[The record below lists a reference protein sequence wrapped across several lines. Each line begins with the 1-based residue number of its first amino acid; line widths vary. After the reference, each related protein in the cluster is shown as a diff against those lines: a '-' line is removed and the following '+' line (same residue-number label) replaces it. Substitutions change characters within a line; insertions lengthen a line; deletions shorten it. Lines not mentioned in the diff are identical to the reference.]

1 MTALTVELLYKYFPT
16 TKSHALRG
24 VNLQVEGGQHLA
36 IVGPSGCGKSTLLKI
51 IAGLL
56 SADSGQ
62 VRYNGQNMNDV
73 AAHHRGAVMVF
84 QDHLLFPF
92 LNVAENISFGLRM
105 QKVGTAERGRR
116 VAHILQLVQLEN
128 FERRRPHELSGG
140 QQQRV
145 ALARALV
152 VAPRLLL
159 LDEPLANLDAHLR
172 RQMVNLIVDIQ
183 QRLQLTTITVTHNQ
197 EEAFSMGN
205 RVALMFEGAIEQI
218 GDGQSL
224 TSAPVSARAAQFF
237 GNWNYIEG
245 VKRGAAIETAVACF
259 MLPPHSRYR
268 EIADGEV
275 QLFLRPE
282 ALQIGAQK
290 KGNNRVPVTLVRCFH
305 GGSRWHSQLQVDSVL
320 WEMIGNQQPPRQS
333 LWVEVAP
340 EALIV
345 FSLEG

>member
-1 MTALTVELLYKYFPT
+1 MTTLTVRQLYKYFPT

-24 VNLQVEGGQHLA
+24 INLQVEGGQHLA
-36 IVGPSGCGKSTLLKI
+36 IVGPSGCGKSTLMKI

-56 SADSGQ
+56 PADSGQ
-62 VRYNGQNMNDV
+62 VNYNKQNMNNI

-92 LNVAENISFGLRM
+92 LSVAENISFGLRM
-105 QKVGTAERGRR
+105 QKVGTAERKRQ
-116 VAHILQLVQLEN
+116 VSQILQLVQLAG
-128 FERRRPHELSGG
+128 FEQRRPHELSGG

-172 RQMVNLIVDIQ
+172 RQMANLIVDIQ
-183 QRLQLTTITVTHNQ
+183 QQLQLTTITVTHNQ

-205 RVALMFEGAIEQI
+205 RVALMFTGTIEQI

-237 GNWNYIEG
+237 GNWNHIEG
-245 VKRGAAIETAVACF
+245 VKRGTAIETAVARF
-259 MLPPHSRYR
+259 LLPPHSRYR
-268 EIADGEV
+268 EIADGKV

-282 ALQIGAQK
+282 ALRIGTQK
-290 KGNNRVPVTLVRCFH
+290 RGNNRVQVTLMRCFH
-305 GGSRWHSQLQVDSVL
+305 GGSRWHSQLQADNLL
-320 WEMIGNQQPPRQS
+320 WEMISDHQPPHQS

-345 FSLEG
+345 FSL